1 MCILELMFRIGI
13 NKVIEE
19 EVIDVFLVVMQLNK
33 EEEFEQFVKRKG
45 KKRKKEIV
53 IKMNYQYYQNYK

>member
-1 MCILELMFRIGI
+1 MCILESMSRIGT

-19 EVIDVFLVVMQLNK
+19 EVIDVLLAAMQLNK

-45 KKRKKEIV
+45 KKRKKEIA
-53 IKMNYQYYQNYK
+53 IKMNYQHHQNYK